1 MQEDSNTYMRILS
14 ILLILTIASCH
25 AFGQESD
32 GRLIAEYKTKSDSLG
47 NLAEFKDAII
57 YRKKALN
64 LLQIQSPVPYREIV
78 ISYRTIGYYLR
89 RWGNYSESFYYQKK
103 AVDVA
108 EINLG
113 ENHPELAK
121 AFNGMGGYYYG
132 LQQYAQS
139 LLYFEKAL
147 QIGLAINSEDI
158 GDYYN
163 NVGISQQGLGDQQA
177 ALATYQKALG
187 YNQLAH
193 GFYHENTA
201 DNYENLGT
209 LFYSINQYDR
219 AIQQLD
225 SAEIILDSLRQPGSP
240 DFASVFNNKG
250 VVYNSIGDRRNA
262 LLYFGRSLKIYE
274 NYGMGDHPEI
284 ASIYANIGLLLQE
297 KGDWDAALAYFSR
310 ALDIREANLGKINP
324 KVARTHLYLGNC
336 YLEKKYFDKAIE
348 ELNLSLQIFKKLKD
362 VDPSE
367 IADVRNGLG
376 NYFESI
382 NNHEEALIQYNE
394 ALKANASKLEFNDPD
409 VANSYAR
416 IGKIYLAQKDYE
428 KAISFF
434 EKAKNIR
441 LDLFGIRHANVA
453 DAYRLLALACP
464 LDEACQRRYLE
475 KAFMAIDFHP
485 SKDGHS
491 FEKTHSPITLLNLLH
506 SQAKLLYGLFEKN
519 NNPDYLIR
527 ADEINDLA
535 ISLINFIKT
544 SLEQP
549 GSRLA
554 LQDNYYLVYEEAIF
568 VKHKLKE
575 LTGDNKYWIE
585 SFRVAELSNTIL
597 LMESIQTVDAQ
608 LFAGIPDSLIQK
620 ERQLRTELSYVEKQR
635 YEEELKNG
643 LSDAR
648 VLERIN
654 DKIFKL
660 HAQQRELT
668 TYFKENHEGY
678 FKLKYEPKIVS
689 IERIQNKL
697 LRPDQT
703 MLSYFVGDNYLFAF
717 IISKEQFEVVQIN
730 KESPLE
736 IWVEEFRNSI
746 YQFNPANP
754 ESAYLNQKLANIGY
768 ELYQL
773 LFEPIESKLGTESLV
788 IVPGGVL
795 GYLPFD
801 ALLAT
806 ATEEYHDFDN
816 FDYLIN
822 KYSISYSYSATLLDE
837 MMRGHHK
844 KKPLIAFAPEYYG
857 DTLNVNRSD
866 DPWRAVLG
874 QLRFNVQEAQSI
886 HTLMGGEIYIDS
898 FATEEMFMK
907 KAPQAGILHLATH
920 GKSNDR
926 HGEYSYLAFYQTA
939 DSIENELLF
948 VKNLYN
954 MRIPASMVVLSA
966 CETGIGELQRGEG
979 IISLARGFS
988 YAGAASIVTTLWSI
1002 DDNASANIMVDFYKN
1017 LTDGLPKD
1025 IALRNSKV
1033 NYIANNIGNNR
1044 THPLF
1049 WAAFVPV
1056 GNMEPITN
1064 GWHWWAWLIAAGT
1077 ILIGF
1082 VLLKN
1087 KNSQQ

>member
-1 MQEDSNTYMRILS
+1 MRIAS
-14 ILLILTIASCH
+14 IFIILAIASCPS
-25 AFGQESD
+25 FGQED
-32 GRLIAEYKTKSDSLG
+32 DDRLLIDEYKNVSDSLG
-47 NLAEFKDAII
+47 RLAEYKNAII

-64 LLQIQSPVPYREIV
+64 LLQIQSPAPYQEIV
-78 ISYRTIGYYLR
+78 TSYRTIGYYLR
-89 RWGNYSESFYYQKK
+89 RWGNYPESLFYQKK
-103 AVDVA
+103 AVDIA
-108 EINLG
+108 EKHLPK
-113 ENHPELAK
+113 NHPELAK
-121 AFNGMGGYYYG
+121 AFNGMGGYFYG
-132 LQQYAQS
+132 LHQYGQS
-139 LLYFEKAL
+139 LFYFEKAL
-147 QIGLAINSEDI
+147 HIGLATDSEDI

-163 NVGISQQGLGDQQA
+163 NVGISQQGLGDSQA
-177 ALATYQKALG
+177 ALATYQKALR
-187 YNQLAH
+187 YNQQEH

-209 LFYSINQYDR
+209 LFYSTNQYDK
-219 AIQQLD
+219 AIQKLD
-225 SAEIILDSLRQPGSP
+225 SAEMILDSLRQPGSP
-240 DFASVFNNKG
+240 DFASIFNNKG
-250 VVYNSIGDRRNA
+250 VVYNGKGDRRNA
-262 LLYFGRSLKIYE
+262 LVYFGRSLNLYE
-274 NYGMGDHPEI
+274 KYGLGNHPEI
-284 ASIYANIGLLLQE
+284 ANIYANIGLLLQD

-310 ALDIREANLGKINP
+310 ALDIREANFGKTNP

-336 YLEKKYFDKAIE
+336 YLEKKNFDKAIE
-348 ELNLSLQIFKKLKD
+348 ELNLSLAIFKKIKN
-362 VDPSE
+362 VDPGE

-376 NYFESI
+376 NYYERM
-382 NNHEEALIQYNE
+382 NNHREALAQYNE
-394 ALKANASKLEFNDPD
+394 ALKANASKLASNDPD
-409 VANSYAR
+409 VADSYAR
-416 IGKIYLAQKDYE
+416 IGKVHLGQQDYE
-428 KAISFF
+428 KAKSYF

-441 LDLFGIRHANVA
+441 LNVFGPRHADVA
-453 DAYRLLALACP
+453 DAYRFLAMACP
-464 LDEACQRRYLE
+464 SDEDCQKRYLE
-475 KAFMAIDFHP
+475 KAYLAIGFHP
-485 SKDGHS
+485 AKDGES
-491 FEKTHSPITLLNLLH
+491 FEKAHSPITLLNLLH

-519 NNPDYLIR
+519 NDPAYLIR
-527 ADEINDLA
+527 ADKTNGLA

-554 LQDNYYLVYEEAIF
+554 LQDNYYLVYEETIL
-568 VKHKLKE
+568 VKHKLQE
-575 LTGDNKYWIE
+575 LTGDKKYWTE

-597 LMESIQTVDAQ
+597 LMESIQTVDAER
-608 LFAGIPDSLIQK
+608 FAGIPDSLIQK
-620 ERQLRTELSYVEKQR
+620 ERRLRTELSFAEKQR

-643 LSDAR
+643 SGDPKA
-648 VLERIN
+648 LEKINNRI
-654 DKIFKL
+654 FTL
-660 HAQQRELT
+660 QAQQHELI
-668 TYFKENHEGY
+668 TYFKENHEDY

-689 IERIQNKL
+689 IDRIQKKL

-703 MLSYFVGDNYLFAF
+703 MLSYFVGDNHLFAF
-717 IISKEQFEVVQIN
+717 IISKKQFEVVQIN
-730 KESPLE
+730 KDFPLE

-746 YQFNPANP
+746 YRFNPADP
-754 ESAYLNQKLANIGY
+754 GSAYLNQKLANIGF

-773 LFEPIESKLGTESLV
+773 IFEPIEPKLKTESLV

-801 ALLAT
+801 ALLAS

-837 MMRGHHK
+837 MMRGHHR
-844 KKPLIAFAPEYYG
+844 KKPFIAFAPVYFG
-857 DTLNVNRSD
+857 DTLNVNRSN

-886 HTLMGGEIYIDS
+886 HALMGGEIYLDS
-898 FATEEMFMK
+898 LATEAMFVK

-926 HGEYSYLAFYQTA
+926 HGDYSYLAFYQTA

-1017 LTDGLPKD
+1017 LKDGLPKD
-1025 IALRNSKV
+1025 IALRNSKMK
-1033 NYIANNIGNNR
+1033 YIANNIGNNR

-1064 GWHWWAWLIAAGT
+1064 DLQWWVFLIAGAVGSMA
-1077 ILIGF
+1077 F
-1082 VLLKN
+1082 SFLK
-1087 KNSQQ
+1087 KRDKSVA